1 MVALSTPIACL
12 LWAVA
17 CCTFEVCAQAAHIPM
32 ADPLP
37 ASCGPCRVG
46 ENAHRIWLS
55 RHNVLA
61 KT

>member
-37 ASCGPCRVG
+37 ASCGPCRVRG
-46 ENAHRIWLS
+46 ERTSNMAEP
-55 RHNVLA
+55 
-61 KT
+61 T